1 MDVFALRS
9 GLVDDYASYVRSFI
23 RIADARVSD
32 VVEEELRSGLLW
44 PDPLIQL
51 NPAFEPAERVDEFV
65 KEGVLSPECDR
76 VFRLGQ
82 GTGDERPLRF
92 YRHQADAIRT
102 AARGE
107 NYVLTTGTG
116 SGKSLAYI
124 VPIVDHVLR
133 NGSGKGIQAIIV
145 YPMNALANS
154 QYGELEKFLG
164 DPSTGNAPVTF
175 ARYTGQEKDEEKQAI
190 VANPPDILLTNYVM
204 LELLMT
210 RPKEEKL
217 VAAAKG
223 LRFLV
228 LDELH
233 TYRGRQGAD
242 VALLVRRV
250 RDRMGGGELQCVG
263 TSATMASGGSHAER
277 QGAVADVASR
287 LFGSDVPVS
296 NVIGETLRRAT
307 KAWSEDDKDFV
318 ASLRARLEH
327 GAEPGASYQAFVA
340 DPLSRWIESAFG
352 VRWDAEAD
360 RLARVQPR
368 TLLGADGAAAE
379 LAALTGV
386 PAERCANEL
395 EAGLLAGYEAGH
407 DPETGFRPFAFRLH
421 QFISKGDTVHA
432 SPEVEDERSIT
443 IHKQKYVPGDRSRV
457 LLPLAFCRECGQE
470 YYTVRRASD
479 PATGRVEY
487 TPRDLRDQYN
497 DDVEGEAGFL
507 YLSTSRPWPEDDGG
521 VAARVPDDWLETT
534 PAGARLRKDRRKY
547 LPETVAVD
555 AEGREDGRGQS
566 AAYLKAPF
574 RFCLRCGVAYG
585 VRQRSDFAKLT
596 TLGSEGRSTAT
607 TILSLSAVRRLQG
620 EETLKPEARKLL
632 SFTDN
637 RQDAALQS
645 GHFNDFVEVGLLRG
659 ALYRAVEDAGDQ
671 GVRHDELTQRVASAM
686 RLPFEEYAADATVRF
701 AAKEDTELAF
711 RQVLGY
717 RLYRDLRRG
726 WRVTA
731 PNLEQAGLLEIDY
744 RSLGEVCEA
753 EDVWS
758 GHHDALA
765 LASPEVRADVA
776 RALLD
781 YMRRELA
788 VKVDYL
794 DKPFQERI
802 QQQSAQR
809 LTGAWAMDEDEALEE
824 ATVVRPRARQKGDY
838 RGHTFLSAR
847 GGFGMFLGRGTTF
860 PHVADKL
867 PLVEREEII
876 GQLFKAL
883 RVGGLVE
890 AVLEPEGPDDVPGYQ
905 IPAAALVWRAGDGEK
920 AFHDPIRVPTPPED
934 GGQTN
939 RFFVDFYR
947 RVASGLQGMEA
958 REHTAQVPYAER
970 EEREERFESA
980 NLPILY
986 CSPTME
992 LGVDIGSLNVV
1003 NLRNVPPTPA
1013 NYAQRSGR
1021 AGRSGQPALVFT
1033 YCTTG
1038 SSHDQYFFRRPE
1050 RMVAGAVSPPRLDL
1064 ANEDLVRSHVHA
1076 VWLSETGL
1084 SLGKSLLD
1092 VLDVTGDAPTLA
1104 LHDRVLDA
1112 IEARGPKERARRRVQ
1127 DILAA
1132 VRDDLVEADWH
1143 SEGWVDDVL
1152 RQAPRQF
1159 DRACDRWRTLYQAAL
1174 AQFAA
1179 QTAIVKDASRGI
1191 RDKNQAKRLRREA
1204 EQQLEILT
1212 QVGNVGASDFYSYR
1226 YFASEGFLPG
1236 YNFPRLPLSAYIPAR
1251 RKRQHDEFLSRP
1263 RFLAI
1268 SEFGPRAIV
1277 YHEGSQYVINRVI
1290 LPVEG
1295 DAPGREESVLTRR
1308 AKRCERC
1315 GYLHP
1320 LAGDID
1326 AYDLCERCSEPL
1338 PVPMTQLFRLQNV
1351 STKRRERITSDEEE
1365 RMRFGYEIVT
1375 GVRFGE
1381 QDGRPTARTATVE
1394 ADGRGVAEMAYGNA
1408 ATLWR
1413 INTGWSRRKDKHQLG
1428 FVLDTERGYWA
1439 TNEQA
1444 DDKDDPMSGRKQR
1457 VIPYVEDRRNAL
1469 VVTPKAE
1476 LKPEAMA
1483 SLEAA
1488 LKQAIQVHFQLED
1501 DELAAEPLPD
1511 RGDRRQ
1517 LLIYES
1523 AEGGA
1528 GVLRRLIDAPADLAL
1543 VAREALRL
1551 CHFDPDTGEDE
1562 EHAPGATERC
1572 EAACY
1577 DCLMNYRNQR
1587 DHRLLDRWT
1596 IRDALLELARAT
1608 VTPSPTVAPRAS
1620 HRETLD
1626 RLAGSS
1632 LERRWLDFLDGQG
1645 LRLPSD
1651 AQVLLADHGT
1661 RPDFAYAD
1669 EQVLIYVDGPPHDY
1683 PDRQRRDAA
1692 VTTDLEDAGYVV
1704 VRFHHEDDWAET
1716 VRRFPSVFGSLPS

>member
-1 MDVFALRS
+1 M
-9 GLVDDYASYVRSFI
+9 GDYASYIRSFI
-23 RIADARVSD
+23 RIEDERIAERVED
-32 VVEEELRSGLLW
+32 ELRSGLLW

-51 NPAFEPAERVDEFV
+51 NPSFEPAERVDDLV
-65 KEGVLSPECDR
+65 NEGVLHPTCADI
-76 VFRLGQ
+76 FRLDQ
-82 GTGDERPLRF
+82 DTGGRRSLRL
-92 YRHQADAIRT
+92 YRHQADAIRV
-102 AARGE
+102 AQAGR

-116 SGKSLAYI
+116 SGKSLSYI

-133 NGSGKGIQAIIV
+133 AGSGQGIKAIVV

-164 DPSTGNAPVTF
+164 DPTTGNAPATF
-175 ARYTGQEKDEEKQAI
+175 ARYTGQENDAQKKAI

-210 RPKEEKL
+210 RPQERNLIK
-217 VAAAKG
+217 AAEG

-250 RDRMGGGELQCVG
+250 RDRMGGAGLRCVG
-263 TSATMASGGSHAER
+263 TSATMASGGSYAE
-277 QGAVADVASR
+277 QQAAVADVATR
-287 LFGSDVPVS
+287 LFGSEVRTED
-296 NVIGETLRRAT
+296 VIGETLRRAT
-307 KAWSEDDKDFV
+307 RAWSSDDGAFIDALTTRLNEGRKEAPPSYEDFI
-318 ASLRARLEH
+318 
-327 GAEPGASYQAFVA
+327 A
-340 DPLSRWIESAFG
+340 DPLSRWIESVFG
-352 VRWDAEAD
+352 VRWDEEAS
-360 RLARVQPR
+360 RLARVTPR
-368 TLLGADGAAAE
+368 SLLGNDGAAQE
-379 LAALTGV
+379 LSVLTGV
-386 PAERCANEL
+386 SVEQCAHEL
-395 EAGLLAGYEAGH
+395 EAGLMAGYNAGR
-407 DPETGFRPFAFRLH
+407 DPTSGFRPFAFRLH
-421 QFISKGDTVHA
+421 QFISRGDTVHA
-432 SPEVEDERSIT
+432 SPEREGDRYVT
-443 IHKQKYVPGDRSRV
+443 VHKQQYVPGNRDKV

-470 YYTVRRASD
+470 YYTIRRTAD
-479 PATGRVEY
+479 PATGRVQY
-487 TPRDLRDQYN
+487 VPRDLRDQYN
-497 DDVEGEAGFL
+497 DELEGEAGFL
-507 YLSTSRPWPEDDGG
+507 YLSTSQPWPEDD
-521 VAARVPDDWLETT
+521 AAIAMRLPDDWLEET
-534 PAGARLRKDRRKY
+534 AGGARLRKDRRKY
-547 LPETVAVD
+547 LPSSVAVTAD
-555 AEGREDGRGQS
+555 GLEDPIGQR
-566 AAYLKAPF
+566 AAFLTAPF

-585 VRQRSDFAKLT
+585 SRQRSDFAKLT

-607 TILSLSAVRRLQG
+607 TILSLSAVRRLRTEQ
-620 EETLKPEARKLL
+620 TLKAEARKLL

-637 RQDAALQS
+637 RQDAALQA

-659 ALYRAVEDAGDQ
+659 ALYRAVEDAGAR
-671 GVRHDELTQRVASAM
+671 GIRHDELTQRVADAM
-686 RLPFEEYAADATVRF
+686 RLPFDDYAADPTVRF
-701 AAKEDTELAF
+701 AAKEDTEHAF

-744 RSLGEVCEA
+744 RSLDELCDA
-753 EDVWS
+753 DDIWS
-758 GHHDALA
+758 GLHPALA
-765 LASPEVRADVA
+765 EANAATRCHVA

-794 DKPFQERI
+794 DARFQERM

-809 LTGAWAMDEDEALEE
+809 LSGAWAMDEDEKLEV
-824 ATVVRPRARQKGDY
+824 ATTVLPRSRKKGDW

-847 GGFGMFLGRGTTF
+847 GGFGLLLGRPTTF
-860 PHVADKL
+860 GHLNERPSLKD
-867 PLVEREEII
+867 REEII
-876 GQLFKAL
+876 RQLFEAL
-883 RVGGLVE
+883 RTAGLVE
-890 AVLEPEGPDDVPGYQ
+890 RVLEPDGDDEVPGYQ
-905 IPAAALVWRAGDGEK
+905 VPAAALVWRAGSGERS
-920 AFHDPIRVPTPPED
+920 FHDPIRVPALPEE

-939 RFFVDFYR
+939 AFFVDFYR
-947 RVASGLQGMEA
+947 HVAQGLHGMEA

-970 EEREERFESA
+970 EEREERFEDA
-980 NLPILY
+980 RLPILY

-1076 VWLSETGL
+1076 VWLAETRL

-1092 VLDVTGDAPTLA
+1092 VLDVEGETPSLELHERVRAQIEGDGPRERAGQRVRHILGAVQEALGDA
-1104 LHDRVLDA
+1104 
-1112 IEARGPKERARRRVQ
+1112 
-1127 DILAA
+1127 
-1132 VRDDLVEADWH
+1132 DWY
-1143 SEGWVDDVL
+1143 SSSWVDDVL

-1159 DRACDRWRTLYQAAL
+1159 DKACDRWRSLYRSAL
-1174 AQFAA
+1174 AQFTA
-1179 QTAIVKDASRGI
+1179 QTAIVKDASRGL
-1191 RDKNQAKRLRREA
+1191 RDKNEAKRLRREA
-1204 EQQLEILT
+1204 EQQLELLT
-1212 QVGNVGASDFYSYR
+1212 QVDSVGQSDFYSYR

-1277 YHEGSQYVINRVI
+1277 YHEGSQYVINKVI
-1290 LPVEG
+1290 LPVAAET
-1295 DAPGREESVLTRR
+1295 PGQDDGVLTHR
-1308 AKRCERC
+1308 AKRCEQC

-1320 LAGDID
+1320 LAGDVD
-1326 AYDLCERCSEPL
+1326 AYDVCERCGEELSVAL
-1338 PVPMTQLFRLQNV
+1338 TQLFRLENV

-1365 RMRFGYEIVT
+1365 RMRLGYEIVT

-1381 QDGRPTARTATVE
+1381 QDGRPTARMGSVR
-1394 ADGRGVAEMAYGNA
+1394 ADGHDIAEVAYGNA

-1413 INTGWSRRKDKHQLG
+1413 INTGWARRKDKHQMG

-1444 DDKDDPMSGRKQR
+1444 AEDPGDAMSKRTQR

-1469 VVTPKAE
+1469 LVTPRRALE
-1476 LKPEAMA
+1476 PDQMA
-1483 SLEAA
+1483 SLQAA
-1488 LKQAIQVHFQLED
+1488 LKQALQVHYQLED
-1501 DELAAEPLPD
+1501 DELAAEPLPNA
-1511 RGDRRQ
+1511 GDRRQ
-1517 LLIYES
+1517 LLIYEA

-1528 GVLRRLIDAPADLAL
+1528 GVLRRLLDAPDDLAL

-1551 CHFDPDTGEDE
+1551 CHFDPDTGDDLGQ
-1562 EHAPGATERC
+1562 APGAEERC

-1577 DCLMNYRNQR
+1577 DCLMSYRNQR
-1587 DHRLLDRWT
+1587 DHALLDRLA
-1596 IRDALLELARAT
+1596 IRDVLLELAKARVEA
-1608 VTPSPTVAPRAS
+1608 SPTVAPRAE
-1620 HRETLD
+1620 HRDVLD
-1626 RLAGSS
+1626 RLADSG
-1632 LERRWLDFLDGQG
+1632 LERRWLEFLERHG
-1645 LRLPSD
+1645 LRLPSE
-1651 AQVLLADHGT
+1651 AQPLLAEHGT
-1661 RPDFAYAD
+1661 RPDFVYRDHHAL
-1669 EQVLIYVDGPPHDY
+1669 VYVDGPPHDY
-1683 PDRQRRDAA
+1683 PDRQRRDEAMTSA
-1692 VTTDLEDAGYVV
+1692 LEDAGYWVI
-1704 VRFHHEDDWAET
+1704 RFHHEDDWRDI
-1716 VRRFPSVFGSLPS
+1716 VGRYPSVFGSLS

>member
-1 MDVFALRS
+1 ME
-9 GLVDDYASYVRSFI
+9 DYAAYVRSFI
-23 RIADARVSD
+23 RIADAQVRSRVED
-32 VVEEELRSGLLW
+32 ELASGLLW

-51 NPAFEPAERVDEFV
+51 NPAFEPAERVDELAA
-65 KEGVLSPECDR
+65 EGVLHQRCAEA
-76 VFRLGQ
+76 FRLP
-82 GTGDERPLRF
+82 GDAEEGKPLRF
-92 YRHQADAIRT
+92 YRHQADALRT

-107 NYVLTTGTG
+107 DYVLTTGTG
-116 SGKSLAYI
+116 SGKSLSYI

-133 NGSGKGIQAIIV
+133 HGSGQGIKAIIV

-164 DPSTGNAPVTF
+164 DPTNGRAPVTF
-175 ARYTGQEKDEEKQAI
+175 ARYTGQESDEQKRAI
-190 VANPPDILLTNYVM
+190 VANPPDVLLTNYVM

-210 RPKEEKL
+210 RPQERQL
-217 VAAAKG
+217 VAAAAG

-250 RDRMGGGELQCVG
+250 RDRMGGDALQCVG

-277 QGAVADVASR
+277 QTAVAEVASR
-287 LFGSDVPVS
+287 LFGSEVPVS

-307 KAWSEDDKDFV
+307 EAWSEQDDDFV
-318 ASLRARLEH
+318 DLLRERLECD
-327 GAEPGASYQAFVA
+327 GPPAGVTYEAFIA
-340 DPLSRWIESAFG
+340 DPLSRWIETAFG
-352 VRWDAEAD
+352 VRWDPEAE
-360 RLARVQPR
+360 RLTRVQPR
-368 TLLGADGAAAE
+368 TLRGDGGAAAE

-386 PAERCANEL
+386 PVERCAEHL
-395 EAGLLAGYEAGH
+395 TAGLLAGYEAGH

-421 QFISKGDTVHA
+421 QFISRGDTVHA
-432 SPEVEDERSIT
+432 SPEAETTRAIT
-443 IHKQKYVPGDRSRV
+443 VHKQKYVPGDRSRV

-470 YYTVRRASD
+470 YYTVRRAAD
-479 PATGRVEY
+479 PATGRVAY
-487 TPRDLRDQYN
+487 IPRDLRDQYH
-497 DDVEGEAGFL
+497 DEFEGEAGFL
-507 YLSTSRPWPEDDGG
+507 YLNTATPWPDDDDGAI
-521 VAARVPDDWLETT
+521 AARVPDDWLEIT
-534 PAGARLRKDRRKY
+534 PTGARLRKDRRKY
-547 LPETVAVD
+547 IPEAITVD
-555 AEGREDGRGQS
+555 AEGREDERGYP

-574 RFCLRCGVAYG
+574 RFCLQCGVAYG

-607 TILSLSAVRRLQG
+607 TILSLTAVRRLRG
-620 EETLKPEARKLL
+620 EASLRPEAQKLL

-659 ALYRAVEDAGDQ
+659 GLYRAVADAGTQ
-671 GVRHDELTQRVASAM
+671 GLRHDELTQRVAAAM
-686 RLPFEEYAADATVRF
+686 GLPFEDYAADPDVRF
-701 AAKEDTELAF
+701 AAREDTEWAF

-731 PNLEQAGLLEIDY
+731 PNLEQAGLLEIGY
-744 RSLGEVCEA
+744 RSLDEVCAA
-753 EDVWS
+753 EDVWAD
-758 GHHDALA
+758 HHEALA
-765 LASPEVRADVA
+765 QAAPDVRYAVA
-776 RALLD
+776 RTLLD

-794 DKPFQERI
+794 GKTSQERI
-802 QQQSAQR
+802 LQQSRQR
-809 LTGAWAMDEDEALEE
+809 LVGAWALDEDEALEE
-824 ATVVRPRARQKGDY
+824 GTVVRPRARRKGDY

-860 PHVADKL
+860 PHLQDRL
-867 PLVEREEII
+867 SLQDREGII
-876 GQLFKAL
+876 EQLFEAL
-883 RVGGLVE
+883 RVAGLVE
-890 AVLEPEGPDDVPGYQ
+890 AVLEPAGDGDVPGYQ
-905 IPAAALVWRAGDGEK
+905 IPAAALVWHAGDGER
-920 AFHDPIRVPTPPED
+920 AFHDPIRVPTPPE
-934 GGQTN
+934 GGGSTN
-939 RFFVDFYR
+939 AFFVTFYR
-947 RVASGLQGMEA
+947 YVAAGLQGMEA

-970 EEREERFESA
+970 ENREDRFESG
-980 NLPILY
+980 NLPVLY

-1076 VWLSETGL
+1076 VWLAETRL

-1092 VLDVTGDAPTLA
+1092 VLDVSGEAPTLA
-1104 LHDRVLDA
+1104 LHDHVRDT
-1112 IEARGPKERARRRVQ
+1112 IEASGPRDRAAHRVQ
-1127 DILAA
+1127 DVLNA
-1132 VRDDLVEADWH
+1132 VQEALSEADWYAD
-1143 SEGWVDDVL
+1143 GWVDEVL
-1152 RQAPRQF
+1152 QRAPRAF
-1159 DRACDRWRTLYQAAL
+1159 DRACDRWRTLYRSAL
-1174 AQFAA
+1174 AQFTA
-1179 QTAIVKDASRGI
+1179 QTAIVKDASRGLA
-1191 RDKNQAKRLRREA
+1191 DKNQAKRLRREA
-1204 EQQLEILT
+1204 EQQLELLT
-1212 QVGNVGASDFYSYR
+1212 QVGSVGASDFYSYR

-1295 DAPGREESVLTRR
+1295 AAPGADEPVLTRR

-1320 LAGDID
+1320 LAGDTD
-1326 AYDLCERCSEPL
+1326 AFDLCERCAEPL
-1338 PVPMTQLFRLQNV
+1338 PVAMTQLFRLENV

-1365 RMRFGYEIVT
+1365 RMRLGYEIVT

-1381 QDGRPTARTATVE
+1381 QDGRPTVRTAVVQE
-1394 ADGRGVAEMAYGNA
+1394 GARPLAGLAYGNA

-1413 INTGWSRRKDKHQLG
+1413 INTGWSRRKDKHRLG

-1439 TNEQA
+1439 RSEQEA
-1444 DDKDDPMSGRKQR
+1444 AEAASGDALSPRTQR
-1457 VIPYVEDRRNAL
+1457 VVPYVEDRRNAL
-1469 VVTPKAE
+1469 LIT
-1476 LKPEAMA
+1476 PEATLEPEQMA

-1488 LKQAIQVHFQLED
+1488 LKQAIQIHYQLED
-1501 DELAAEPLPD
+1501 NELAAEPLPD

-1517 LLIYES
+1517 LLLYES
-1523 AEGGA
+1523 SEGGA
-1528 GVLRRLIDAPADLAL
+1528 GVLRRLLDAPRDLAL

-1562 EHAPGATERC
+1562 EHAPGASERC

-1587 DHRLLDRWT
+1587 DHALLDRFAV
-1596 IRDALLELARAT
+1596 RDALLALAQAT
-1608 VTPSPTVAPRAS
+1608 VDASPAAAPRTD
-1620 HRETLD
+1620 HRAALG
-1626 RLAGSS
+1626 RLAGST
-1632 LERRWLDFLDGQG
+1632 LEQSWLDFLDARG

-1651 AQVLLADHGT
+1651 AQPLLQDHGT

-1669 EQVLIYVDGPPHDY
+1669 DHVLVYVDGPPHDY
-1683 PDRQRRDAA
+1683 PERQRRDAA
-1692 VTTDLEDAGYVV
+1692 LTTALEDAGYVV
-1704 VRFHHEDDWAET
+1704 VRFHHEDDWTET
-1716 VRRFPSVFGSLPS
+1716 VRRLPSVFGSLS